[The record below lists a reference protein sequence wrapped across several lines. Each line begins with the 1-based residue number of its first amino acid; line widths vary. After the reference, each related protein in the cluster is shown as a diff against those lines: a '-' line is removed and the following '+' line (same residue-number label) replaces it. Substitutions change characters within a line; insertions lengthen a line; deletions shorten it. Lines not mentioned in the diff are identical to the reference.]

1 MAFQTVNILCVTSE
15 LVTTCLSALIW
26 PIFSSSPYF
35 AVISLKQ
42 SDISPAQGQ
51 SQLFI

>member
-1 MAFQTVNILCVTSE
+1 MTFQTVNILCVTNE
-15 LVTTCLSALIW
+15 LVVTYLPSLTW

-42 SDISPAQGQ
+42 SDIPPAHRQ